1 MIIDLCKL
9 YQFSYTVIPIDYVF
23 KLTPH
28 NTQPPDNN
36 VYSKF
41 HDALP
46 VNQELTCEKDPRL

>member
-9 YQFSYTVIPIDYVF
+9 YQFSFTVIPIDYVF
-23 KLTPH
+23 KLTP
-28 NTQPPDNN
+28 PDIKPLDQA

-46 VNQELTCEKDPRL
+46 LN